1 MDRIDGADGIDGTD
15 VVDMPMRVDDVFGDK
30 LVLLDVLYDAFR
42 LVARVDDDRF
52 ECLGTG
58 VEVTVLLKHADRDT
72 YDLRHVLIVLFRHAA
87 FFLLL
92 TLTVRLRYIIA
103 QGV

>member
-1 MDRIDGADGIDGTD
+1 M
-15 VVDMPMRVDDVFGDK
+15 
-30 LVLLDVLYDAFR
+30 LYDAFR
-42 LVARVDDDRF
+42 LVARVDDDCF

-58 VEVTVLLKHADRDT
+58 IQVTVLLKHADRNT
-72 YDLRHVLIVLFRHAA
+72 YDLRHVLVVLFGHATC
-87 FFLLL
+87 FFLL